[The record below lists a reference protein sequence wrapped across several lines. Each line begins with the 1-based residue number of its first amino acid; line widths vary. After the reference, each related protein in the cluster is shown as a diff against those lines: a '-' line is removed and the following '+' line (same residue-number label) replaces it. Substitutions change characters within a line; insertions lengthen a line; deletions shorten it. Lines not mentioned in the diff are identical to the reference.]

1 VTGTDRVMTGV
12 EVEWQLDAIDLRP
25 VERWFAA
32 RAAGGPSASGG
43 ASAGG
48 TPAHSGAR
56 RDAGTSASQV
66 DGAAARVPLLASV
79 PGLEAIPAPAKR
91 LVDSYLDTAD
101 WRLGRAGYVLRTRRR
116 AGRLE
121 ATLKDLVPSAN
132 GLRRRLEVTE
142 PLPSADIG
150 DLDPDGPV
158 GRRLRALA
166 GARPL
171 HQVLDVRTRRRP
183 YALEVHGARVGEV
196 ALDDTVIVAGQDR
209 HRIRLQRVEIE
220 VLPPWVESLAP
231 LVERL
236 RQDCGLQPAA
246 LSKFEAG
253 LLASGLVIPRHSD
266 LGPTEISATSSV
278 GDVAYA
284 VLRKDAASMLAHEPG
299 TRLGDDPESLHQMRV
314 ATRRLR
320 AALALFGDVMPARAA
335 RVSEELRWLAGV
347 LGSVRDL
354 DIQLERLDGW
364 TEHLPGEHRQALDEL
379 ADLFARHY
387 TTARAEL
394 IEALDSRRYER
405 LVTSLTSLVGQRP
418 SLRAAPGYV
427 AALEALPNL
436 VNARHGDAA
445 KAARRARRSGVLADF
460 HRLRIRCKRLR
471 YAIEF
476 TGDLYSGDVKRY
488 AKTIAGLQ
496 DALGLVQDAEV
507 AATRLNDIAL
517 SDEGEALSHAT
528 VFAMGMVAEHCNA
541 EAASRLG
548 NLPSTKNVINGAIW
562 HKASHQMDE
571 RRAEAA
577 ELAVLAT
584 AARAVANR
592 AAADAAKPGRART
605 TLPNL
610 AVPPRKAVRRSGPS
624 AQPAGTASIGKAT
637 KATRAT
643 RPEGGAASGAARAGA
658 ARPARPA
665 SGAAKTAA
673 RNGTVRPEGGAASD
687 TAETAAAA
695 GAEAPAKSAT
705 PIRRRS
711 APG

>member
-1 VTGTDRVMTGV
+1 VAGTDRVMTGV

-32 RAAGGPSASGG
+32 RATTAATTAAATAAGGA
-43 ASAGG
+43 
-48 TPAHSGAR
+48 PAH
-56 RDAGTSASQV
+56 
-66 DGAAARVPLLASV
+66 VPLLASV
-79 PGLEAIPAPAKR
+79 PGLVAVPAPAKR

-101 WRLGRAGYVLRTRRR
+101 WRLGRSGYVLRTRSR

-142 PLPSADIG
+142 PLPTSDVA

-171 HQVLDVRTRRRP
+171 QQVLDVRTRRRP
-183 YALEVHGARVGEV
+183 YALEIHGARVGEV

-209 HRIRLQRVEIE
+209 HRIRLQRVEVE
-220 VLPPWVESLAP
+220 VLPPWVDSLAP

-253 LLASGLVIPRHSD
+253 LLAAGLVIPRHTD
-266 LGPTEISATSSV
+266 LGPTDISATSTI

-320 AALALFGDVMPARAA
+320 AALSLFGDVLPARSA
-335 RVSEELRWLAGV
+335 RVSEELRWLAAV

-379 ADLFARHY
+379 ADLFARHHM
-387 TTARAEL
+387 TARGQL

-405 LVTSLTSLVGQRP
+405 LVVSLTSLVSQGP
-418 SLRAAPGYV
+418 SLRAVPAQV
-427 AALEALPNL
+427 AALDALPSL
-436 VNARHGDAA
+436 VSSRHGDAA

-488 AKTIAGLQ
+488 ARTIAGLQ

-507 AATRLNDIAL
+507 AAGRLNEIAL

-548 NLPSTKNVINGAIW
+548 NLPSTKDVISGAMW
-562 HKASHQMDE
+562 HKATHQMNE
-571 RRAEAA
+571 RKMEAA
-577 ELAVLAT
+577 ES
-584 AARAVANR
+584 AAAA
-592 AAADAAKPGRART
+592 AAADAERAAAVSAKPGRART

-610 AVPPRKAVRRSGPS
+610 AVLPQSSAARPVSPAAPPTIVAAGRPGTPKTAAATRRPSTRQPASRQSRASRTAHPGDAEGSSPAKAAP
-624 AQPAGTASIGKAT
+624 PAGTSPATPAPPASSGAGTPTASRAASAGTRPKPSAT
-637 KATRAT
+637 K
-643 RPEGGAASGAARAGA
+643 S
-658 ARPARPA
+658 ARP
-665 SGAAKTAA
+665 
-673 RNGTVRPEGGAASD
+673 
-687 TAETAAAA
+687 
-695 GAEAPAKSAT
+695 T
-705 PIRRRS
+705 PRRS

>member
-1 VTGTDRVMTGV
+1 MADVAGTDRVMTGV

-25 VERWFAA
+25 VERWLAA
-32 RAAGGPSASGG
+32 RSSTGSRGSAA
-43 ASAGG
+43 
-48 TPAHSGAR
+48 
-56 RDAGTSASQV
+56 DATA
-66 DGAAARVPLLASV
+66 DGAAVTAPLLASV
-79 PGLEAIPAPAKR
+79 PGLVAVPAPAKR

-101 WRLGRAGYVLRTRRR
+101 WRLGRSGYVLRTRLR

-142 PLPSADIG
+142 PLPSSDIA
-150 DLDPDGPV
+150 DLDPHGPV

-166 GARPL
+166 GERPL
-171 HQVLDVRTRRRP
+171 QQVLDVRTRRRP
-183 YALEVHGARVGEV
+183 YALEVHGARVGEL

-209 HRIRLQRVEIE
+209 HRLRLQRVEIE

-253 LLASGLVIPRHSD
+253 LLAAGLVIPRHND
-266 LGPTEISATSSV
+266 LGPTDISASSTI
-278 GDVAYA
+278 GDVAFA

-320 AALALFGDVMPARAA
+320 AALALFADVLPARSA
-335 RVSEELRWLAGV
+335 RVSEELRWLAAV

-379 ADLFARHY
+379 ADLFSRHH
-387 TTARAEL
+387 TTARGQL

-405 LVTSLTSLVGQRP
+405 LVVSLTSLVSQGP
-418 SLRAAPGYV
+418 SLRAVPAQV

-436 VNARHGDAA
+436 VAARHRDAV

-471 YAIEF
+471 YTIEF
-476 TGDLYSGDVKRY
+476 TGDLYGGDTRRF
-488 AKTIAGLQ
+488 ARTIAGLQ

-507 AATRLNDIAL
+507 AAARLNEIAL
-517 SDEGEALSHAT
+517 SEEGEALSHAT

-541 EAASRLG
+541 EAASRLSK
-548 NLPSTKNVINGAIW
+548 LPSTKQVISGPMW
-562 HKASHQMDE
+562 HKAVHQMDE
-571 RRAEAA
+571 QKLEAA
-577 ELAVLAT
+577 ELVALT
-584 AARAVANR
+584 AATRAGAER
-592 AAADAAKPGRART
+592 AAAASAKPGRART
-605 TLPNL
+605 ILPNL
-610 AVPPRKAVRRSGPS
+610 AVLPGETVQRSSQPATASPSGPE
-624 AQPAGTASIGKAT
+624 APRAGRARNAAAST
-637 KATRAT
+637 ATRART
-643 RPEGGAASGAARAGA
+643 PAVTPATPA
-658 ARPARPA
+658 ARPARRPR
-665 SGAAKTAA
+665 AKTQ
-673 RNGTVRPEGGAASD
+673 P
-687 TAETAAAA
+687 
-695 GAEAPAKSAT
+695 APTTTKPAT
-705 PIRRRS
+705 PTRRRS